1 MCEGE
6 MTDNQP
12 KTSVMEHLE
21 NLKSLGLS
29 EEEAKEK
36 IDSESCFYNDL
47 LIINKLKS
55 LAEEQERL
63 SKRSD

>member
-55 LAEEQERL
+55 LAEELERL